1 MRYEDLS
8 VEQTKALLD
17 AIRELIRNPPDGELD
32 DAALLALLPGRV
44 TEADTD
50 PAPGPAPGPDPDPA
64 PETTPQGVFQFSVP
78 VSGWGAESYRLHWG
92 DESVEIAQSRSDRA
106 SLADIETALES
117 LHGIR
122 DVEVTA
128 PGLAEIIEGTGGRPY
143 RVAIIDADPDTFRV
157 TKGNG
162 KTASVRVVDE
172 DDEPAPVDPGG
183 VAPGPGPGA
192 STGPTTKVF
201 EYGPA
206 GHNQALFVW
215 VYPTGLYPIPVDF
228 DFTPYTTRAIE
239 LSYLHYTGRTHP
251 NGQAERWYEFHANA
265 PGLLEAA
272 LESLPNVASAEVTII
287 EGRRLPNG
295 RPTSSY
301 DDEEWKL
308 RIELTEGPGGI
319 ELLHVGEGPLNP
331 DGRTLD
337 VIGGA
342 NLYPLSLA
350 GAQFQFD
357 AVTSGALTPGVSEMD
372 GADDAGADPVASVP
386 AVDAWPLAV
395 PFADPGGLDLL
406 V

>member
-1 MRYEDLS
+1 MRYEDLTA
-8 VEQTKALLD
+8 EQTKALLD
-17 AIRELIRNPPDGELD
+17 AIRNLIRNPPDGWQELD

-44 TEADTD
+44 TEAGT
-50 PAPGPAPGPDPDPA
+50 GPAPGEDPGPGEDPDPL
-64 PETTPQGVFQFSVP
+64 GVFQFSVP
-78 VSGWGAESYRLHWG
+78 TSGWGAEAYRIHWG
-92 DESVEIAQSRSDRA
+92 DESVEIAQSRGNRA

-117 LHGIR
+117 LSGVR

-128 PGLAEIIEGTGGRPY
+128 PGLADIIEGTGGRPY
-143 RVAIIDADPDTFRV
+143 RVAILDADPDTFRV

-162 KTASVRVVDE
+162 KTAAIRVVDE

-357 AVTSGALTPGVSEMD
+357 AVTSGAMPLMDESELA
-372 GADDAGADPVASVP
+372 GADDAGASVP
-386 AVDAWPLAV
+386 AEPAWPLGV
-395 PFADPGGLDLL
+395 HLADPGGLDLL
-406 V
+406 I